1 MSQISD
7 TVEVIEDIYV
17 RTSIHAAA
25 LLAILSP
32 QAQDG
37 VLVMTL
43 GDMCEH
49 VAKYPEYRNARRV
62 RTLVKSLEYA
72 GYMKPVEKSGKTV
85 TAWKIDTGAVVGEN
99 GEIQ

>member
-1 MSQISD
+1 MSHEGD
-7 TVEVIEDIYV
+7 MVEIIQDVYV

-43 GDMCEH
+43 NGMCEH
-49 VAKYPEYRNARRV
+49 VSKYPEYRSARRV

-85 TAWKIDTGAVVGEN
+85 TAWKINTGAVVGEN
-99 GEIQ
+99 GEVQ